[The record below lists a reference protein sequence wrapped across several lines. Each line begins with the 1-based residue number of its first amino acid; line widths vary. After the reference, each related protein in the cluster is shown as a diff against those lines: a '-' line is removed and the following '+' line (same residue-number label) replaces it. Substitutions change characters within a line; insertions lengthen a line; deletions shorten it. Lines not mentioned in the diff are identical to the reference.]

1 MIFSEGSNLNNSI
14 FGKSQAPIRMFLEKR
29 GEAFEQESQIKN
41 IFKIAKSNKYAEK
54 LTSMT
59 ALEGFK
65 PVGENGAYP
74 FDEMQEGYDKII
86 EHETW
91 KDAFAISQEMVEDAT
106 LLQFQQ
112 KPLQFVQGY
121 YRTRENF
128 GAALLGGGIG
138 NTVTFAGKKFS
149 TKCADGNPL
158 FYKSHPSKVKGG
170 TQSNCITNAFS
181 ATNLGLAETAMQ
193 NFKGDNGEILDIAP
207 DTIIIPNVAS
217 LKADVFGALGA
228 DKNPVT
234 AGSNAMNYQY
244 GRWNII
250 IWPYLN
256 ALVPSADASTA
267 WILMDSRYNDAYGSA
282 IWFDRVP
289 LTVRSEIDPNTDA
302 NVWRGRAR
310 WGAGFN
316 DWRGFMYCGHTTNA
330 DSAATTLS

>member
-1 MIFSEGSNLNNSI
+1 MIFSEGSNLNNSV
-14 FGKSQAPIRMFLEKR
+14 FGKSQAPIRMFLEKK

-41 IFKIAKSNKYAEK
+41 IFKMAKSNKYAEK
-54 LTSMT
+54 MTSMT
-59 ALEGFK
+59 AMEGFK

-74 FDEMQEGYDKII
+74 MDEFQEGFDKII

-91 KDAFAISQEMVEDAT
+91 KDSFSVSQEMVEDAT
-106 LLQFQQ
+106 LLTFQQ
-112 KPLQFVQGY
+112 RPLQFIQGY
-121 YRTRENF
+121 YRTREMF
-128 GAALLGGGIG
+128 GAALLGGAAKAA
-138 NTVTFAGKKFS
+138 NAVAFRGKKYAV
-149 TKCADGNPL
+149 TGADGKPL
-158 FYKSHPSKVKGG
+158 FSKLHNAKVKGAN
-170 TQSNCITNAFS
+170 QSNFVTNTFS
-181 ATNLGLAETAMQ
+181 VTNLGLAETAMQ
-193 NFKGDNGEILDIAP
+193 NFLGDNGELLDVAP

-217 LKADVFGALGA
+217 LKDAVFGAIGA

-256 ALVPSADASTA
+256 AALPAADASTA

-282 IWFDRVP
+282 IWFDRVE
-289 LTVRSEIDPNTDA
+289 LAIRSEIDQNTDA

-316 DWRGFMYCGHTTNA
+316 DWRGFMYCGSADTTN
-330 DSAATTLS
+330 ATTLS